1 LTGFAANLCVLF
13 TANDAHM
20 RGYHVVVP
28 SDCTASNTPALTRS
42 ALAHV
47 EVALH
52 GDVKRSTTLDFVSLG
67 RRPRKPRDQT
77 F

>member
-1 LTGFAANLCVLF
+1 MGICVLF

-28 SDCTASNTPALTRS
+28 RDCTASNTPALTRS
-42 ALAHV
+42 ALRHV
-47 EVALH
+47 AIALA
-52 GDVKRSTTLDFVSLG
+52 GDVGKATSVDFAALS
-67 RRPRKPRDQT
+67 RHPRKPRGQT